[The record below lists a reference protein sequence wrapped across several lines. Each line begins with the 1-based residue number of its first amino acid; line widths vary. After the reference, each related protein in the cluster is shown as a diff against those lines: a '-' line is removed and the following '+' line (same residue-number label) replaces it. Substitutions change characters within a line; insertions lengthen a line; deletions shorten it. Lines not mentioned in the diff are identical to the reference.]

1 MKIKASMKIKSA
13 FTIFAILFIG
23 TCLLFFLF
31 LGNGSNQQTV
41 SDSQRV
47 EVSKTPPV
55 ISHSLDS
62 AAADH
67 DPAPRVKSHGSVQLE
82 IPSEELKKE
91 KAISAVFSAINGRT
105 PSNGISEED
114 PDTLINILLDKDA
127 PLRDRRN
134 AAWILAKLGDTDI
147 LLQLENI
154 LLQQDSPP
162 YLKAA
167 IAEGLGYSSNP
178 MAKNLIFSALEN
190 DNDVVVRG
198 AIRGLAAIGDR
209 DSILTLSE
217 ILSANNGSNGVIA
230 ETAKELAKI
239 DHPDAYDA
247 LVSAY
252 NESYDTTTMEFKES
266 IIAALGQRDISETGD
281 FFQNIL
287 DETNFSLPLKL
298 ATIEALQ
305 DAQGDTIPLLLP
317 YLNDEISEVRAETA
331 WTLAYVDEP
340 GDVAD
345 SLERRLAV
353 EEDAEVRKRLYQ
365 ALGNQESVDI
375 SAHAEVILQEPN
387 LETRLS
393 GYDLL
398 ASHIR
403 TSENKT
409 FQEQFAEE
417 VIPELR
423 KIALSSERIGNKLSA
438 VMALKKASTTES
450 YYALKSIASKSSDPK
465 ILDAIGDL

>member
-1 MKIKASMKIKSA
+1 MKTKSA
-13 FTIFAILFIG
+13 FTIFAILFMG
-23 TCLLFFLF
+23 TGLLFLLF

-41 SDSQRV
+41 SNSQRV
-47 EVSKTPPV
+47 DVSKTSPM

-62 AAADH
+62 AVADH
-67 DPAPRVKSHGSVQLE
+67 DPKPRVKSHGSIQLE
-82 IPSEELKKE
+82 IPSEEQKKE
-91 KAISAVFSAINGRT
+91 KAISAVFSAISGRT
-105 PSNGISEED
+105 PSNKISEED
-114 PDTLINILLDKDA
+114 PDTLINIFLDKDA
-127 PLRDRRN
+127 PLSDRRN

-154 LLQQDSPP
+154 LLQQDSPT

-217 ILSANNGSNGVIA
+217 LLSANNGSNSVIA

-247 LVSAY
+247 LVRAY

-317 YLNDEISEVRAETA
+317 YLNDEISEIRSETA
-331 WTLAYVDEP
+331 WTLAYVDDP

-365 ALGNQESVDI
+365 ALGNQDSVDI

-409 FQEQFAEE
+409 FQEQFAEK

-423 KIALSSERIGNKLSA
+423 KIALSSERINNKLSA
-438 VMALKKASTTES
+438 VMALRKASTTES
-450 YYALKSIASKSSDPK
+450 YYALKSIASESPDPK